1 VSAEVSSMNRTVSL
15 HLLVQTDKAI
25 NTADDFE
32 STVNALQAR
41 LDNIRLQGHGS
52 RSRRTEGIAPC

>member
-1 VSAEVSSMNRTVSL
+1 MNRTVSFR
-15 HLLVQTDKAI
+15 LLVQTDKAI

-41 LDNIRLQGHGS
+41 LDNIRLQGRGS
-52 RSRRTEGIAPC
+52 CSRRTEGIAPC

>member
-1 VSAEVSSMNRTVSL
+1 MNRTVSF